1 MHLVFSILLACV
13 LFAVTSVHG
22 IDDLQN
28 LKRTGVKFMDEVF
41 NILTP
46 RPSIFGHFLTSHL
59 SRVNKKEI
67 VA

>member
-13 LFAVTSVHG
+13 FAVTSVHG
-22 IDDLQN
+22 IHDLQN
-28 LKRTGVKFMDEVF
+28 LKRTGVKFVDEVF

-46 RPSIFGHFLTSHL
+46 RPSIFGHFLTSHS